1 MSTQSYRIYVCHGPT
16 CSQHQARSI
25 WSALNA
31 EVRTRGL
38 EERCELIVSGCQGR
52 CDDAPNIN
60 VYPNLTKYAHMSL
73 EKARRVV
80 CEHLAEGQPVAEFI
94 YRDERY

>member
-1 MSTQSYRIYVCHGPT
+1 MSTQSHRIYVCHGPT

-25 WSALNA
+25 WSALTG
-31 EVRTRGL
+31 EVRTCGL

-60 VYPNLTKYAHMSL
+60 VYPNLTKYAYMTA

-80 CEHLAEGQPVAEFI
+80 REHLVEGQPVAEYI
-94 YRDERY
+94 YRDKRY